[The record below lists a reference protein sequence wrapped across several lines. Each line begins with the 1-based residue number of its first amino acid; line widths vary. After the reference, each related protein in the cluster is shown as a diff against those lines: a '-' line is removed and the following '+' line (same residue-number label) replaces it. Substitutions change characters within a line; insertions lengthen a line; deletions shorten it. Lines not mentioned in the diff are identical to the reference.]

1 MKGLPM
7 RKKYMKL
14 NTSWAKGE
22 ARLSD
27 TDLKHLWG
35 LAARGVHTD
44 VIKYLDG
51 IATECSHVSAKL
63 KTIYEKAEPK

>member
-1 MKGLPM
+1 M

-22 ARLSD
+22 ARLSKG
-27 TDLKHLWG
+27 DLKHLWSC
-35 LAARGVHTD
+35 AAFGEHAD
-44 VIKYLDG
+44 VIKFLDG
-51 IATECSHVSAKL
+51 IATECLLISAKL

>member
-1 MKGLPM
+1 M

-22 ARLSD
+22 ARLSQM
-27 TDLKHLWG
+27 DLKHLWTV
-35 LAARGVHTD
+35 AAHGSHAD
-44 VIKYLDG
+44 VIKFLDG
-51 IATECSHVSAKL
+51 IATECLQISAKL

>member
-14 NTSWAKGE
+14 NTSWARGE

-27 TDLKHLWG
+27 TDLKHLWSV
-35 LAARGVHTD
+35 AAHGSHDD
-44 VIKYLDG
+44 VIKFLDG
-51 IATECSHVSAKL
+51 IVTECSQVSAKL
-63 KTIYEKAEPK
+63 KTIYQKAEPK

>member
-1 MKGLPM
+1 M

-22 ARLSD
+22 ARLSQM
-27 TDLKHLWG
+27 DLKHLWTV
-35 LAARGVHTD
+35 AAHGSHAD
-44 VIKYLDG
+44 VIKFLDG
-51 IATECSHVSAKL
+51 IVTECSHVSAKL